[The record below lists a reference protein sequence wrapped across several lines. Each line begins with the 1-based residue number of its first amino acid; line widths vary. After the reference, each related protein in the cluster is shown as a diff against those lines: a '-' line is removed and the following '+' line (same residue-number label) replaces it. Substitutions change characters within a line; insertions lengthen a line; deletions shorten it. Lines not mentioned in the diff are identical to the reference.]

1 MVLISFTNI
10 VVDEFSYGKK
20 KEKRN
25 QYLYFLTH
33 MHSANKLKNRSLL
46 RIDAQMGLWPNLLF

>member
-20 KEKRN
+20 QPFNK
-25 QYLYFLTH
+25 YIYFLTH
-33 MHSANKLKNRSLL
+33 MHSGNLIFIKLKIKAIL
-46 RIDAQMGLWPNLLF
+46 PNFEKTTFKG